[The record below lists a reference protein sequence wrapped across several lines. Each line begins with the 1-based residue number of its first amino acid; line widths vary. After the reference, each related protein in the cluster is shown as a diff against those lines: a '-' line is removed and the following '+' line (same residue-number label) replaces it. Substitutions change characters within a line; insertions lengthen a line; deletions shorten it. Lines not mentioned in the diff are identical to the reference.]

1 VSEAALRY
9 DAIVIGAGIVGAAV
23 VARLARAGMRVAVVE
38 RDVVGGGATAAS
50 MGHLVVL
57 DDDPAELALS
67 AWSCA
72 RWRELAA
79 ELPEGVDYSAC
90 GTLWLARNAQEM
102 EEAQHKQKRL
112 AAAGVAADVIGDK
125 ALYACEPGLGRGMA
139 GALHVPGD
147 ALVYPPLAALHLL
160 RQAQAAGAD
169 LFSDSDVRDLDG
181 DTVVLGDGR
190 EFRADAVIVATG
202 NAVPTVMPQVPLR
215 PRKGH
220 LLITTR
226 AAPRIRH
233 ALIELGYVSSAHG
246 DAPESVAFNAQPR
259 PTGQILLGS
268 SRQFDV
274 TDSVVEPRIIQAL
287 CSRAM
292 PFLPWFGELT
302 VLRCWTGFR
311 PTTPDHR
318 PLIGRWPGTR
328 HWLAAGHEGLGV
340 TTSLGTAEVIAAQ
353 LLGSAMPFDATPFDP
368 ARLISAPLMEAAHAA

>member
-1 VSEAALRY
+1 VNTAVARY
-9 DAIVIGAGIVGAAV
+9 DAIVIGAGIVGAAIA
-23 VARLARAGMRVAVVE
+23 ARLARAGLRLAVVE
-38 RDVVGGGATAAS
+38 RDVIGGAATAAS

-79 ELPEGVDYSAC
+79 ELPQGVDYSGC

-102 EEAQHKQKRL
+102 DEAQRKQKRL
-112 AAAGVAADVIGDK
+112 AAAGVAAEVIRDT
-125 ALYACEPGLGRGMA
+125 ALYALEPGLAAGMA

-147 ALVYPPLAALHLL
+147 ALVYPPLAALHFAK
-160 RQAQAAGAD
+160 QAQAAQAEFFFD
-169 LFSDSDVRDLDG
+169 TDVRSLDG
-181 DTVVLGDGR
+181 DAVVLGDGR
-190 EFRADAVIVATG
+190 ELRADAIIVATG
-202 NAVPTVMPQVPLR
+202 NAVPVLMPQVPLR

-220 LLITTR
+220 LLITAR

-233 ALIELGYVSSAHG
+233 ALIELGYVTSAHG

-274 TDSVVEPRIIQAL
+274 TDPAVEPRLVQAL
-287 CSRAM
+287 CDRAL

-302 VLRCWTGFR
+302 ALRCWTGFR

-318 PLIGRWPGTR
+318 PLVGRWPGTR

-353 LLGSAMPFDATPFDP
+353 LLGSTMPFDATPFDP
-368 ARLISAPLMEAAHAA
+368 ARLIPATLEAAHAA